1 MQAGLVAGRVESQ
14 HGQIFVV
21 LKKPS
26 GANES
31 YFKNYGLF
39 CDCMVIEYL
48 IVNGEDHD
56 PEENRQS
63 P

>member
-1 MQAGLVAGRVESQ
+1 M
-14 HGQIFVV
+14 
-21 LKKPS
+21 K
-26 GANES
+26 S
-31 YFKNYGLF
+31 YFGNNWLF
-39 CDCMVIEYL
+39 CDRMVIEYL